1 MFKVFLW
8 DIDGTVLNFKAAE
21 EVALL
26 KCFEIFNL
34 GECTPFMMEHYST
47 INKKYW
53 EALEKGQTTK
63 PKLLV
68 DRFKEFFSNYEIDVN
83 IASDFNSEFQ
93 NQLGETA
100 VFFDDVEEIIKSNK
114 GKRLQCAVTNGTK
127 IAQIRKLTKS
137 NLINILDYI
146 FISEDVG
153 IEKPN
158 KEYFEYV
165 LSHIGDYSKK
175 DILIIGD
182 SLTSDIQGGNN
193 IGIKT
198 CWFNPKH
205 VKNDK
210 GVIVDYEIDSFK
222 QLKDIVC

>member
-1 MFKVFLW
+1 MFKVLLW

-26 KCFEIFNL
+26 KCFEIFDL
-34 GECTPFMMEHYST
+34 GECTRYMMDHYSM

-63 PKLLV
+63 SKLLV

-114 GKRLQCAVTNGTK
+114 GRRIQCAVTNGTK
-127 IAQIRKLTKS
+127 VAQIRKLTKS

-165 LSHIGDYSKK
+165 LHHIGDYSKE
-175 DILIIGD
+175 DVLIIGD